1 MQYGNL
7 KIGKVYW
14 STKEVSQKTGIPDY
28 TLRYWESV
36 IPSLHVPRN
45 RAGKRAWRKHDIEMV
60 EAIQAMLKESP
71 EGVSQISKA
80 DVAKRVATKAPIK
93 VETAPPAPQHNPDP
107 EVLRKLREEVLLAMS
122 KLRK

>member
-36 IPSLHVPRN
+36 ILSLHVPRN

-93 VETAPPAPQHNPDP
+93 VETAPPLPPHNPDP